1 MDAYLFTYWTINNY
15 LFTYLYLFYVIMY
28 RDMDAYFQSKSK
40 ASESETVPS
49 GDVAVVAVTETVPM
63 TV

>member
-1 MDAYLFTYWTINNY
+1 
-15 LFTYLYLFYVIMY
+15 MY

-49 GDVAVVAVTETVPM
+49 GEVAVVTAATESVPM